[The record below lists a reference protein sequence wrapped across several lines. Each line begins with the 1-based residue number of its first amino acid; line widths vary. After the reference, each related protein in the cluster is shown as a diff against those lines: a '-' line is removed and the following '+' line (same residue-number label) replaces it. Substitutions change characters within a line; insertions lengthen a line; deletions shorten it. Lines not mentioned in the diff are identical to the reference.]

1 MSFTFG
7 APGFVND
14 NVCVAEIPPVETIVT
29 VRVYV
34 PAPKLD
40 IVACPLA
47 LVVNATAA
55 APFNEYVYEVLFCK
69 PVNNIDPSVPLHNV
83 GLVGVAV
90 NVGTGFTVTTA
101 VVIHPLL
108 SV

>member
-14 NVCVAEIPPVETIVT
+14 TVCVAEIQPVETNVT

-47 LVVNATAA
+47 VVVTATAA

-69 PVNNIDPSVPLHNV
+69 PVNNIDPFVPLHNV
-83 GLVGVAV
+83 GSVGVAV
-90 NVGTGFTVTTA
+90 NVGNELTVTIA
-101 VVIHPLL
+101 VF
-108 SV
+108 

>member
-7 APGFVND
+7 APGLVND
-14 NVCVAEIPPVETIVT
+14 VVCVAEIQPVDTKVT
-29 VRVYV
+29 VRLYV
-34 PAPKLD
+34 PDPKLD

-83 GLVGVAV
+83 GSVGVAV
-90 NVGTGFTVTTA
+90 NVGNELTVTIA
-101 VVIHPLL
+101 VF
-108 SV
+108 

>member
-14 NVCVAEIPPVETIVT
+14 VVCVAETQPVDTKVT
-29 VRVYV
+29 VKVYV
-34 PAPKLD
+34 PAPKVD

-47 LVVNATAA
+47 VVVTATAA
-55 APFNEYVYEVLFCK
+55 ELFNEYVYDVLFCK
-69 PVNNIDPSVPLHNV
+69 PVNNIEPLVPLHNV

-90 NVGTGFTVTTA
+90 NVGKELTVTIA
-101 VVIHPLL
+101 VF
-108 SV
+108 